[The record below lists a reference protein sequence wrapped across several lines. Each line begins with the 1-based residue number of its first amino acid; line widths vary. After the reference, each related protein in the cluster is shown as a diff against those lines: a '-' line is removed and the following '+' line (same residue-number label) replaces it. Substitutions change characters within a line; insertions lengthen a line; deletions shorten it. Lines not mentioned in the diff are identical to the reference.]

1 MPLIFRH
8 NEPKPGHCIYYKY
21 GRRVKSMYSRLVIE
35 GNAVYE
41 IDDECLKRKQG
52 RKGYG
57 GKNRG
62 HQGYSGSMNAGASK

>member
-1 MPLIFRH
+1 
-8 NEPKPGHCIYYKY
+8 
-21 GRRVKSMYSRLVIE
+21 MYSRLVIE

-41 IDDECLKRKQG
+41 IDDECIKRKQG

-62 HQGYSGSMNAGASK
+62 PQGYSGSMNVGASNSQ

>member
-1 MPLIFRH
+1 
-8 NEPKPGHCIYYKY
+8 
-21 GRRVKSMYSRLVIE
+21 MYSRLIIE

-41 IDDECLKRKQG
+41 IDDECLKQRQG

-62 HQGYSGSMNAGASK
+62 GGNSLPPADRGNRGQ

>member
-1 MPLIFRH
+1 
-8 NEPKPGHCIYYKY
+8 
-21 GRRVKSMYSRLVIE
+21 MYNRLVIE

-41 IDDECLKRKQG
+41 IDDECARRRQG

-62 HQGYSGSMNAGASK
+62 SGTSGIPSAGTDPVK

>member
-1 MPLIFRH
+1 
-8 NEPKPGHCIYYKY
+8 
-21 GRRVKSMYSRLVIE
+21 MYSRLVIE

-41 IDDECLKRKQG
+41 IDDECMKRKQG

-62 HQGYSGSMNAGASK
+62 PQGNQGPMNAGVPNNQ